1 MRPIHLHLRN
11 FKSHPDTPLDLSTM
25 RVASIVGTNGAGKST
40 ILDAIV
46 YALYGADGLGLARR
60 ADAVVREGEAT
71 ASVTLEFD
79 VAGERYRIERTR
91 TITGAGKS
99 TVEFARRLAPDLH
112 NDTND
117 GWSSL
122 TAGTAKDTQR
132 AIEDVVGAT
141 AETFRQAVYIG
152 QEDAARFADA
162 TPGERKDTLAQ
173 ALDLQQYPP
182 LADEARTKVRG
193 LEGLVA
199 NTDQLIERLEGVLAG
214 SIKPEQVDIARDL
227 VDRWKTDAATADAAL
242 SAHRGTLATLREG
255 AAAGEAARQKADN
268 LERELATART
278 DAAGMVRL
286 RDEAERAVAEA
297 KAARTRVDTLTDET
311 QPLVD
316 LEPLEAKVTAAR
328 DARQAVVDQR
338 ADLSKR
344 EQAHA
349 DAKRAVTAHAN
360 TVQRLADERDAAMAK
375 RAELDQ
381 SKPCCPTCEQT
392 VEGEAYTRAVATLDA
407 AVKVASDAVE
417 QAKTQQAELDAR
429 LEAAPE
435 VPASEDTRLAEALAA
450 ASEELQTAEGV
461 LGAARKLNER
471 HHAAQRDIAA
481 ASAVADRLPDLE
493 QTLEARQIAVRDLEQ
508 RVADLEPRAAEARA
522 AVVDDGHADRLKA
535 AQEAVEAAEREV
547 KRCADGRAEA
557 ERIVAKGEAALEAAQ
572 GTRDELAAARA
583 KRDQVQADLDR
594 WQTLTRAFGRDGI
607 PAQVIRHAAPQI
619 EADANGLLAEWGVAF
634 RVRLDLERETKAGTV
649 ADALD
654 ITVLIDGRERD
665 IANLSGGER
674 YRVNVALRVAIA
686 RVLAHR
692 AGRRIE
698 TLVLDEPEGLDAT
711 GFSALADIIG
721 SLGAEFPLV
730 LTVSHTDGLE
740 AACDTMLRVQR
751 DENGSRVEVVA

>member
-11 FKSHPDTPLDLSTM
+11 FKSHADTPLDLSTM

-91 TITGAGKS
+91 TLTGAGKS
-99 TVEFARRLAPDLH
+99 TLELAKR
-112 NDTND
+112 NDD
-117 GWSSL
+117 EWQSL

-132 AIEDVVGAT
+132 AIEDVVGAN

-182 LADEARTKVRG
+182 LADEARTKARG
-193 LEGLVA
+193 LEGLIA
-199 NTDQLIERLEGVLAG
+199 NTDQLVARLEEVLAG
-214 SIKPEQVDIARDL
+214 GIKPEQVETARGL
-227 VDRWKTDAATADAAL
+227 VDGWKVDAATAESAL
-242 SAHRGTLATLREG
+242 TAHRGTLASLREG

-268 LERELATART
+268 LDRELATART
-278 DAAGMVRL
+278 DVAGMVRL
-286 RDEAERAVAEA
+286 RDEVQRQVADA
-297 KAARTRVDTLTDET
+297 RLARTRVETLTNDT

-349 DAKRAVTAHAN
+349 DAKRAVTSHAN
-360 TVQRLADERDAAMAK
+360 TVQRLADERDAAIAK

-407 AVKVASDAVE
+407 AVKVAADAVE
-417 QAKTQQAELDAR
+417 HAKTQQADLDAR

-435 VPASEDTRLAEALAA
+435 VPASEDARLAEALAKA
-450 ASEELQTAEGV
+450 TEELQTAEGV

-493 QTLEARQIAVRDLEQ
+493 QTLEARELAVRDLEQ
-508 RVADLEPRAAEARA
+508 RVADLEPKAAEARA
-522 AVVDDGHADRLKA
+522 AVADDGHADRLKA
-535 AQEAVEAAEREV
+535 AQDAVEAAEREV

-572 GTRDELAAARA
+572 GTRDELATARA
-583 KRDQVQADLDR
+583 KRDALQCDLER
-594 WQTLTRAFGRDGI
+594 WETLTRAFGRNGI

-649 ADALD
+649 SDALD
-654 ITVLIDGRERD
+654 ITVLVDGRERD

-674 YRVNVALRVAIA
+674 YRVNVALRIAIA

-698 TLVLDEPEGLDAT
+698 TLVLDEPEGLDAS
-711 GFSALADIIG
+711 GFSSLADIIG

-751 DENGSRVEVVA
+751 DERGSRVEVVA